1 MKCYPVLI
9 KIRCKGNEKRKNGWD
24 VLFRH
29 GGRKRG
35 VPIVLVRFRNFAY
48 VTNNINKMSQIT
60 QGTLARIDKWLA
72 QGISIETMFPNL
84 EQRYRMQLCAEYYK
98 RWVQNKDIDPRTTCR
113 NIARR
118 DYELFINQ
126 AAQGNKEAV
135 AMIQALGIT
144 VDDEGNV
151 KNRTITELNNDVLV
165 CNHLI
170 RFFQTDESPRHKAM
184 YLSSAEW
191 LIRTGKQQN
200 NDRAVDKGMQ
210 ALANVYGNFQE
221 EKDAT
226 DEMPDMSRI
235 AITQDV
241 SIVKRDRV
249 NYTEEEK
256 LRMARKY
263 GLTTKDLQEIEDDE
277 MFSDKRE
284 EEPDYFEYMEK
295 KGEEDALGRGNNELS
310 ELTNFEETEDV
321 E

>member
-1 MKCYPVLI
+1 
-9 KIRCKGNEKRKNGWD
+9 
-24 VLFRH
+24 
-29 GGRKRG
+29 
-35 VPIVLVRFRNFAY
+35 
-48 VTNNINKMSQIT
+48 MSGIT
-60 QGTLARIDKWLA
+60 QNTLARIDKWLSY
-72 QGISIETMFPNL
+72 GTSIQTAFPKL
-84 EQRYRMQLCAEYYK
+84 EQRYRMEVCSEFYK
-98 RWVQNKDIDPRTTCR
+98 RWVRNKDIDPRTTCC

-118 DYELFINQ
+118 DYEMFFNR
-126 AAQGNKEAV
+126 AAQGHKDAQEMV
-135 AMIQALGIT
+135 LALKIT
-144 VDDEGNV
+144 LDDEGNIRP
-151 KNRTITELNNDVLV
+151 RTITELNNDVMV

-170 RFFQTDESPRHKAM
+170 RFFQTDESPRHRAM

-263 GLTTKDLQEIEDDE
+263 GLTTKDLREIEDE
-277 MFSDKRE
+277 ELLSGGKP
-284 EEPDYFEYMEK
+284 EEPDYFGYMETESEERRVK
-295 KGEEDALGRGNNELS
+295 SEESDSQENVMRGE
-310 ELTNFEETEDV
+310 
-321 E
+321 

>member
-1 MKCYPVLI
+1 
-9 KIRCKGNEKRKNGWD
+9 
-24 VLFRH
+24 
-29 GGRKRG
+29 
-35 VPIVLVRFRNFAY
+35 
-48 VTNNINKMSQIT
+48 MSQIT

-98 RWVQNKDIDPRTTCR
+98 RWLQNKDIDPRTTCR

-151 KNRTITELNNDVLV
+151 KNRTITEINNDVAV
-165 CNHLI
+165 CNHII
-170 RFFQTDESPRHKAM
+170 RFFTTDESPRHKAM

-210 ALANVYGNFQE
+210 ALANIYGNFQE

-241 SIVKRDRV
+241 SIVKRDRI
-249 NYTEEEK
+249 NYTDEEK
-256 LRMARKY
+256 LRLARKY
-263 GLTTKDLQEIEDDE
+263 GLTAKDMREIAEEESLQAVGKEN
-277 MFSDKRE
+277 
-284 EEPDYFEYMEK
+284 EPDYFEYMEK
-295 KGEEDALGRGNNELS
+295 KDEEDGPLGQGNSELS
-310 ELTNFEETEDV
+310 EMTDSEKTEGS

>member
-1 MKCYPVLI
+1 MKKRVGRIISPRGQAARLVPV
-9 KIRCKGNEKRKNGWD
+9 
-24 VLFRH
+24 VL
-29 GGRKRG
+29 G
-35 VPIVLVRFRNFAY
+35 RFRKFAD
-48 VTNNINKMSQIT
+48 VTNNTNKMSQIT

-151 KNRTITELNNDVLV
+151 KNRTITELNNDVAV
-165 CNHLI
+165 CNHII
-170 RFFQTDESPRHKAM
+170 RFFTTDESPRHKAM

-210 ALANVYGNFQE
+210 ALANIYGNFQE

-241 SIVKRDRV
+241 SIVKRDRI
-249 NYTEEEK
+249 NYTDEEK
-256 LRMARKY
+256 LRLARKY
-263 GLTTKDLQEIEDDE
+263 GLTAKDMREIAEEESLQSVGKEN
-277 MFSDKRE
+277 
-284 EEPDYFEYMEK
+284 EPDYFEYMEK
-295 KGEEDALGRGNNELS
+295 KDEEDGSLGQGNIEMS
-310 ELTNFEETEDV
+310 EMTDSETTEGS

>member
-1 MKCYPVLI
+1 MGHIISP
-9 KIRCKGNEKRKNGWD
+9 W
-24 VLFRH
+24 
-29 GGRKRG
+29 GRAARL
-35 VPIVLVRFRNFAY
+35 VPIVLGRFRNFAD

-60 QGTLARIDKWLA
+60 QGTLTRIDKWLA

-151 KNRTITELNNDVLV
+151 KNRTITELNNDVAV
-165 CNHLI
+165 CNHII
-170 RFFQTDESPRHKAM
+170 RFFTTDESPRHKAM
-184 YLSSAEW
+184 YLNSAEW

-210 ALANVYGNFQE
+210 ALANIYGNFIE

-241 SIVKRDRV
+241 SIVKRDRI

-256 LRMARKY
+256 LRLARKY
-263 GLTTKDLQEIEDDE
+263 GLTAKDMRDIAEEESLQAVGKDT
-277 MFSDKRE
+277 
-284 EEPDYFEYMEK
+284 EPDYFEYMEQK
-295 KGEEDALGRGNNELS
+295 DEEDVIRHGYMKES
-310 ELTNFEETEDV
+310 ELTDSETTDDEE
-321 E
+321 

>member
-1 MKCYPVLI
+1 
-9 KIRCKGNEKRKNGWD
+9 
-24 VLFRH
+24 
-29 GGRKRG
+29 
-35 VPIVLVRFRNFAY
+35 
-48 VTNNINKMSQIT
+48 MSQIT
-60 QGTLARIDKWLA
+60 QGTLSRIDKWLTY
-72 QGISIETMFPNL
+72 GTSIETAFPKL
-84 EQRYRMQLCAEYYK
+84 EQKYRMQLCTEFYK
-98 RWVQNKDIDPRTTCR
+98 RWMQNKNIRPQVTCR

-118 DYELFINQ
+118 DYELFFNQ
-126 AAQGNKEAV
+126 AAQGNKDAQ
-135 AMIQALGIT
+135 AMMLALKIT
-144 VDDEGNV
+144 LDDEGSICP
-151 KNRTITELNNDVLV
+151 RTVTELNNDVLV

-184 YLSSAEW
+184 YLNSAEW
-191 LIRTGKQQN
+191 LIQTGMQTN

-210 ALANVYGNFQE
+210 ALANIYKDFDE
-221 EKDAT
+221 ERDAT

-284 EEPDYFEYMEK
+284 EEPDYFEYMEERDD
-295 KGEEDALGRGNNELS
+295 EEALRHGNNELS
-310 ELTNFEETEDV
+310 ELTNSETTEDA